1 MRETYFSRESARAFE
16 LDSHR
21 RVQSGPA
28 DHLAPVTTAFSAI
41 KGEDTELGGAA
52 GLEATA

>member
-16 LDSHR
+16 VDSNR

-28 DHLAPVTTAFSAI
+28 DHLAPVTTALSAI
-41 KGEDTELGGAA
+41 KGEDTELGEAA